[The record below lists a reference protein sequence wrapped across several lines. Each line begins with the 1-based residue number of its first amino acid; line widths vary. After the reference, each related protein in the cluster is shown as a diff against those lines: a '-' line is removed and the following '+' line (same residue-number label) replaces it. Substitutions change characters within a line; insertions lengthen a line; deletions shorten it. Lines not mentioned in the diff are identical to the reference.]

1 VTPTRRRTAPRTEM
15 IGAHLGGGRP
25 RSDSPGGSICCMSAA
40 SELRQRVAGLRS
52 RLNALLERKERA
64 SSVQS
69 FARARQDAHVTHHS
83 ADKMAQFASD
93 ETGGDAEIGDL
104 RREIVSVEDELERV
118 HGTGWRAVMG
128 RALDSLRRS

>member
-1 VTPTRRRTAPRTEM
+1 
-15 IGAHLGGGRP
+15 
-25 RSDSPGGSICCMSAA
+25 MSAA
-40 SELRQRVAGLRS
+40 SELRQRVVGLRS
-52 RLNALLERKERA
+52 RLNALLERRERA

-69 FARARQDAHVTHHS
+69 FARARQDAHVTHFS
-83 ADKMAQFASD
+83 ADEMAQFARD

-118 HGTGWRAVMG
+118 HGTGWRAVVR